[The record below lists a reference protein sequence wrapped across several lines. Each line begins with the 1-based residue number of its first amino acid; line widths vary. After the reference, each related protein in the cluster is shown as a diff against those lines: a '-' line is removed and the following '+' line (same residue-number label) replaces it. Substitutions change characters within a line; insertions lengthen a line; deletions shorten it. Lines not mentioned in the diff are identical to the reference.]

1 MPQLRADAREA
12 ALTVDDRTDQQ
23 DNRTIARR
31 LVMELAQGC
40 GDHSCRFNKPS
51 GMGTNGGCRCIDK
64 IEDALSRRSTVPSS
78 DGLAKF
84 LEDVVHLARL
94 GIAGKSADCR
104 MLTLRMA
111 QRARKF
117 DEGLSERLIEV
128 APVRPED
135 FMRSTVTPAHAPHA
149 AWIEE
154 NQEAAMTTEKIEPL
168 TDEEIETLRQPVTSE
183 FARRCIAR
191 IDLERTARQ
200 KAEERV
206 RVLESASEDVVC
218 VSCFWRSVERA
229 DKTFLLF
236 SLAMCTECVTSVAA
250 GRDIIRA
257 ALTTDPS
264 KEG

>member
-84 LEDVVHLARL
+84 LEDVVHL
-94 GIAGKSADCR
+94 
-104 MLTLRMA
+104 
-111 QRARKF
+111 
-117 DEGLSERLIEV
+117 SERLIDV

-135 FMRSTVTPAHAPHA
+135 FMRSTVTPAEVHKPGESWPGEWCKRCDRRNNVGFSVGDETWSAVVRGRWNVLCPACFDEEAEAAGVRYSFAAPGGELWPVLSWSD
-149 AWIEE
+149 WIES
-154 NQEAAMTTEKIEPL
+154 NGAGT
-168 TDEEIETLRQPVTSE
+168 
-183 FARRCIAR
+183 R
-191 IDLERTARQ
+191 I
-200 KAEERV
+200 
-206 RVLESASEDVVC
+206 
-218 VSCFWRSVERA
+218 
-229 DKTFLLF
+229 
-236 SLAMCTECVTSVAA
+236 A
-250 GRDIIRA
+250 GRTCPRN
-257 ALTTDPS
+257 
-264 KEG
+264 